1 MKGKETLFPIH
12 FSFATSDFK
21 GLCGIFLPP
30 FISSPVKKKNTS
42 SYSTVPQMEV
52 ISEL

>member
-1 MKGKETLFPIH
+1 MKGKETLFPIN

-30 FISSPVKKKNTS
+30 FISSPVKKKT
-42 SYSTVPQMEV
+42 PQA
-52 ISEL
+52 IQLFHRWK